1 MPARFLLTIVALAV
15 LTAPV
20 QAGPKDSRDTKDS
33 KDAKDRAKPAPR
45 PAAKPRPASRPKPPP
60 PPADERADK
69 LERPDKGPPPPAVPP
84 LATWAGVWH
93 TAATVAYSSCPGTEP
108 GHQEAFTLVVNAD
121 EKAISAT
128 EQPEQSLLR
137 KFAGSAELRGR
148 RWTLLLRD
156 KDGKNGM
163 DLVLDDDG
171 RKLVGTRVLVRQAK
185 KSVCSVVYD
194 VEGTRDDA

>member
-1 MPARFLLTIVALAV
+1 MPARFLLTIVALGV
-15 LTAPV
+15 LVAPV
-20 QAGPKDSRDTKDS
+20 HAGPKDSKDS
-33 KDAKDRAKPAPR
+33 KDPKAKPKA
-45 PAAKPRPASRPKPPP
+45 AAKPNPKRPAPPP
-60 PPADERADK
+60 DDRTDK
-69 LERPDKGPPPPAVPP
+69 LERPDKAAPAPVQPP
-84 LATWAGVWH
+84 LAGWSGVWH

-108 GHQEAFTLVVNAD
+108 GHQEAFTLAVVAD

-137 KFAGSAELRGR
+137 KFVGAAELRGK

-163 DLVLDDDG
+163 DLVLDDEG
-171 RKLVGTRVLVRQAK
+171 KKLVGTRVLVRQAAK
-185 KSVCSVVYD
+185 KSLCSVVYD